1 MNKIVLNLG
10 LLVFFLSVIFYS
22 QQGLMIEDVL
32 LRSFI
37 LFFVVTLL
45 LGIIVLAFI
54 KAINKT
60 AISKGKNLN
69 LNENIVGSKENE

>member
-1 MNKIVLNLG
+1 MNKIVFNLG

-32 LRSFI
+32 FRSFI

-60 AISKGKNLN
+60 AVSKGKNIN

>member
-32 LRSFI
+32 FRSFI

-60 AISKGKNLN
+60 AVSKGKNIN